1 MTFDNDSI
9 LPPDQIGAA
18 LAGDAGDDVQFTQ
31 MKLWVVQYIDVAMS
45 RERIRAGPGVA
56 LNEGIN
62 QPFIY
67 EP

>member
-1 MTFDNDSI
+1 MTFDDDAI

-18 LAGDAGDDVQFTQ
+18 LAGDAGGEMQFTQ
-31 MKLWVVQYIDVAMS
+31 MKLWVPQYVAIVMS
-45 RERIRAGPGVA
+45 RERITAGPGVA

-67 EP
+67 EL